1 MISCITPVKHESNQ
15 VISHYRNAFKEALC
29 GVRNRD
35 DLAMYR
41 SSIHGNHST
50 HSTNVSRCQRNHHHA
65 SRNGTTQLKSN
76 GQISPPDRPSTS
88 NGNLLS
94 IETIEVSEKI

>member
-1 MISCITPVKHESNQ
+1 MSFITPIMHESHHMILN
-15 VISHYRNAFKEALC
+15 YRNAFKEALC

-50 HSTNVSRCQRNHHHA
+50 HSTNVSRSQRNHHNA